1 MAQET
6 LNGLLQYLLATLS
19 YDNREW
25 LSRHLI
31 EPQAGDGVVP
41 YTIAEIN
48 ARLDESERQI
58 ATGQV
63 CSSEEVFADLR
74 KMAV

>member
-19 YDNREW
+19 YDNRKW
-25 LSRHLI
+25 LSQHLI
-31 EPQAGDGVVP
+31 EPQTKEEVTP
-41 YTIAEIN
+41 YTMAELN

-58 ATGQV
+58 AAGNV
-63 CSSEEVFADLR
+63 CSTEDVFADLR
-74 KMAV
+74 SLTI

>member
-25 LSRHLI
+25 LAQHLI
-31 EPQAGDGVVP
+31 EPQEEAVAP
-41 YTIAEIN
+41 YTMEEIN

-58 ATGQV
+58 AAGQV
-63 CSSEEVFADLR
+63 VSHEEVMHRLR
-74 KMAV
+74 NLAI

>member
-19 YDNREW
+19 YDNRAW
-25 LSRHLI
+25 LSQHLI
-31 EPQAGDGVVP
+31 EPQAAETLAP
-41 YTIAEIN
+41 YTMEEID

-58 ATGQV
+58 AAGELYTT
-63 CSSEEVFADLR
+63 EEVLTDLR
-74 KMAV
+74 RLVA

>member
-25 LSRHLI
+25 LSQHLI
-31 EPQAGDGVVP
+31 EPQAEKAVAP
-41 YTIAEIN
+41 YTMEEIN
-48 ARLDESERQI
+48 ARLDESEQQI

-63 CSSEEVFADLR
+63 CSTEDVLADLR
-74 KMAV
+74 KLAV

>member
-19 YDNREW
+19 YDNRAW

-31 EPQAGDGVVP
+31 ESQDTDALAP
-41 YTIAEIN
+41 YTAEEIN
-48 ARLDESERQI
+48 ARIDESEQQI
-58 ATGQV
+58 AAGEFCTT
-63 CSSEEVFADLR
+63 EEVLTDLR
-74 KMAV
+74 QLTA

>member
-31 EPQAGDGVVP
+31 EPQTEEEVAP
-41 YTIAEIN
+41 YNMAELN
-48 ARLDESERQI
+48 ARLDESEQQI
-58 ATGQV
+58 AAGQV
-63 CSSEEVFADLR
+63 CSSEEVFAELR
-74 KMAV
+74 RLAI